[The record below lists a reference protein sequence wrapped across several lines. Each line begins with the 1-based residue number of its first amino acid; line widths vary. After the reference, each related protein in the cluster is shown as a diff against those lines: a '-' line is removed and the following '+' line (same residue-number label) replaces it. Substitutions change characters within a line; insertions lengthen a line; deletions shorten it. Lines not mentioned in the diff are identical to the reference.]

1 MKEEVNPYFLS
12 FSEVILSMKQF
23 MLDHRL
29 SLVKSE
35 FEEEWFSQDTQSY
48 ASLFVMPNCPLE
60 VVREIDQKHLF
71 GICKVDIFPRNKVT
85 IEICSMSQTMRYR
98 LFHVISMDDMLG
110 VLSYLNPDLN

>member
-1 MKEEVNPYFLS
+1 MGKS
-12 FSEVILSMKQF
+12 IQF
-23 MLDHRL
+23 MQDHRL

-35 FEEEWFSQDTQSY
+35 FEEEWFSRDTQSY

-60 VVREIDQKHLF
+60 VVREIDQKLLF
-71 GICKVDIFPRNKVT
+71 GICKVDTFSPNKIA
-85 IEICSMSQTMRYR
+85 IEICNMSQTTGYR